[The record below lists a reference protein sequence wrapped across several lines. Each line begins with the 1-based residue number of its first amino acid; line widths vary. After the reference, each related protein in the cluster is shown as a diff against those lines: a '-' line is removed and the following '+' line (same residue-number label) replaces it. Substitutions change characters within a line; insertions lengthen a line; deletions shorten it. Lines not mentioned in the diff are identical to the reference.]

1 MASNFISRGNTSNIF
16 SRHSYMYRQEA
27 LKIAKEFDNK
37 KLEKSIIALHA
48 RLLKHIGQAENRVCL
63 VFSFRHN
70 T

>member
-1 MASNFISRGNTSNIF
+1 
-16 SRHSYMYRQEA
+16 MYRQEA